1 MLAAASLGML
11 SCTDDETVE
20 LSEAIY
26 PGTININLPDAIK
39 SLIYQDENGTD
50 VLPLLKGES
59 VSLGYTLLPENVT
72 YNEVAWSSSNES
84 VATVDEVG
92 TVTAVAGN
100 GESYSVIQVAPSVFY
115 TGSGIYS
122 TLKVIVS
129 NELKKAESISITSGA
144 DQVYMGE
151 SLQLDFT
158 ILPGNTTYKT
168 VKWTSSDESVAT
180 VDENG
185 LVTGQSI
192 EDEQKEVTIT
202 ATALDGSQVS
212 ASKTITVLKVVQ
224 PQEVTIDQ
232 TYSAEQGY
240 CWAIAEKTVKL
251 QYTTT
256 PANCTTSLIEWSSS
270 DESIATVDNG
280 VVTFNQ
286 KGIFGDV
293 KITAQCPSTGNT
305 SSITLRLEEG
315 LVRELFH
322 DENNYTWYNAQQSG
336 NGTASSH
343 VWSYGKLTVTTY
355 TQTVGSK
362 QRGDFKCWSPKTWLN
377 AGKYPIFAIRMD
389 DVADKYKSEGVTARN
404 INLDAA
410 GTCAGTT
417 FSGNLG
423 GSNNKY
429 KYNFKCSDG
438 SRVFVYDLSTQS
450 WATGGVLP
458 TGSVAEF
465 TTLQFKY
472 ADIATIDH
480 QIEYNV
486 YWVQTFKTLEDL
498 KAYLDSEGLTY
509 EE

>member
-1 MLAAASLGML
+1 MITYSLHKSLGCLLLAAASLGML

-100 GESYSVIQVAPSVFY
+100 GENYSVIQVAPSVFY

-256 PANCTTSLIEWSSS
+256 PAN
-270 DESIATVDNG
+270 
-280 VVTFNQ
+280 
-286 KGIFGDV
+286 
-293 KITAQCPSTGNT
+293 
-305 SSITLRLEEG
+305 
-315 LVRELFH
+315 
-322 DENNYTWYNAQQSG
+322 
-336 NGTASSH
+336 
-343 VWSYGKLTVTTY
+343 
-355 TQTVGSK
+355 
-362 QRGDFKCWSPKTWLN
+362 
-377 AGKYPIFAIRMD
+377 
-389 DVADKYKSEGVTARN
+389 
-404 INLDAA
+404 
-410 GTCAGTT
+410 
-417 FSGNLG
+417 
-423 GSNNKY
+423 
-429 KYNFKCSDG
+429 
-438 SRVFVYDLSTQS
+438 
-450 WATGGVLP
+450 VL
-458 TGSVAEF
+458 
-465 TTLQFKY
+465 L
-472 ADIATIDH
+472 H
-480 QIEYNV
+480 
-486 YWVQTFKTLEDL
+486 
-498 KAYLDSEGLTY
+498 
-509 EE
+509 